1 VRMPWACVPAEFKA
15 AWVGSTALAG
25 TLIAMLV
32 GYSHQWRPARG
43 GWWPPFVI
51 VAAVLLFGIKFM

>member
-1 VRMPWACVPAEFKA
+1 
-15 AWVGSTALAG
+15 
-25 TLIAMLV
+25 MLV

-43 GWWPPFVI
+43 GGWPPFVI